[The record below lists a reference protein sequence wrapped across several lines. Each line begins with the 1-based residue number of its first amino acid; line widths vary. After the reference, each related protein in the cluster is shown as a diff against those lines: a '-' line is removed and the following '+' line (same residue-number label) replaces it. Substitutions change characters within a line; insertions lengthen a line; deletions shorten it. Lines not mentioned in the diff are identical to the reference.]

1 MGLVFLVLVVV
12 VFVGDNVEQAA
23 TNTSSRQYLF
33 VGTPRH
39 SPSMMSKGGGD
50 NRWKERVISTGRKQ
64 VAEAAAVVILGVL
77 AAGRPAE

>member
-1 MGLVFLVLVVV
+1 
-12 VFVGDNVEQAA
+12 
-23 TNTSSRQYLF
+23 
-33 VGTPRH
+33 
-39 SPSMMSKGGGD
+39 MMSKGGGD